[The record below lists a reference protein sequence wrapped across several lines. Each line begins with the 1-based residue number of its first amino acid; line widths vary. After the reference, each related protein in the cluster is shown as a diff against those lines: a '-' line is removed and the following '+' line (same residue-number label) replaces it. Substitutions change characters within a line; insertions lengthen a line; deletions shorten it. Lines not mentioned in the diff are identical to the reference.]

1 MCEAEK
7 WLIENESNLSEEFL
21 EEILSYTHK
30 YMSRNDEYTFEEA
43 FESVDSVV
51 YGMWRDSK

>member
-7 WLIENESNLSEEFL
+7 WLKTDQEGIDEDFRL
-21 EEILSYTHK
+21 EILEATYRYIK
-30 YMSRNDEYTFEEA
+30 RNDEYTFEEA

-51 YGMWRDSK
+51 YGMWWNSK